1 MNPLF
6 KALGG
11 GAMPSM
17 PGPLGNFQQ
26 MVRKFQ
32 EFKAFQSTH
41 PLRGATLP
49 PCSRRMAMW

>member
-17 PGPLGNFQQ
+17 PGPLVNFHQI
-26 MVRKFQ
+26 VRKFQ
-32 EFKAFQSTH
+32 
-41 PLRGATLP
+41 
-49 PCSRRMAMW
+49 

>member
-26 MVRKFQ
+26 MVHF
-32 EFKAFQSTH
+32 ASAL
-41 PLRGATLP
+41 PARGASVACP
-49 PCSRRMAMW
+49 PPRDGGG